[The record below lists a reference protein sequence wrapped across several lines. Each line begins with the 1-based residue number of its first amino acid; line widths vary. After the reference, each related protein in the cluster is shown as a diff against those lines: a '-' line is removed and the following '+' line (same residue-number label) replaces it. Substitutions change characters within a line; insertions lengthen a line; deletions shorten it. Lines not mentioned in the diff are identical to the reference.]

1 MRFGEAR
8 HHRAG
13 CAGARA
19 VCGALLLA
27 LAIGCERTDFDEL
40 LNSGKSLYG
49 QGKSELVI
57 RHFFRDRRNGFFVDI
72 GCFEP
77 KKFSTTYYLEEH
89 LGWSGIG
96 VDALEHLAPMWK
108 EQRPRSKFF
117 SYVVTDRSGE
127 TVTFWEFGGI
137 SSTERENIKT
147 WEKIKERDYKEK
159 PVQHP
164 TITMNDLLER
174 EGVEKIDFLSMDI
187 NGTEPTALAAFD
199 IKRYRPDLVHIEVH
213 KRNREKI
220 MKYFL
225 DNGYERIDEY
235 LPYELVNWYF
245 KPVEEN

>member
-1 MRFGEAR
+1 MD
-8 HHRAG
+8 HRTGYLAG
-13 CAGARA
+13 LCPD
-19 VCGALLLA
+19 
-27 LAIGCERTDFDEL
+27 II
-40 LNSGKSLYG
+40 S
-49 QGKSELVI
+49 LVI

-89 LGWSGIG
+89 LGWSGIA
-96 VDALEHLAPMWK
+96 VDALKELAPLWQ

-137 SSTERENIKT
+137 SSTERENIET
-147 WEKIKERDYKEK
+147 WEKLKGQDFKEK
-159 PVQHP
+159 PVPRP

-187 NGTEPTALAAFD
+187 NGTEPTALAVFD
-199 IKRYRPDLVHIEVH
+199 IQRYRPELVHIEVH
-213 KRNREKI
+213 KRNREKL
-220 MKYFL
+220 MKYFV

-245 KPVEEN
+245 KPVED